1 MRKAAAAA
9 LLALSVSAMAMP
21 PLPRKA
27 PEFTIVEPSGKQ
39 TLISSMKGKVV
50 VIQFLY
56 TTCPHCQATA
66 QAFTKLQKELGA
78 RGVQFFGVAFNDN
91 AAVLVPPFVQQY
103 GVGFPVG
110 ASNPDTVMSYLGF
123 SIMDR
128 YVVPQEVVIDKKGM
142 IRAQSGP
149 QGDANLQD
157 PVALRSLLDGLLKEG
172 APTATSKASA
182 PPKS

>member
-9 LLALSVSAMAMP
+9 LLTLAVSALAMP
-21 PLPRKA
+21 PVPRKA

-66 QAFTKLQKELGA
+66 QGFTKLQKEMGA

-91 AAVLVPPFVQQY
+91 AAVLVTPFVQQY
-103 GVGFPVG
+103 GIGFPVG
-110 ASNPDTVMSYLGF
+110 VAKEDDVRSYLGL

-128 YVVPQEVVIDKKGM
+128 YNVPQEVVIDKKGM
-142 IRAQSGP
+142 IRAQSP
-149 QGDANLQD
+149 IQGDPNLQD
-157 PVALRSLLDGLLKEG
+157 PTSLRALLESLLKEG
-172 APTATSKASA
+172 ATTTTSKASA